1 MGSEKISEYE
11 RLINKLIYL
20 MAQDDETATEEK
32 IAEYE
37 AKLTKVRLLLA
48 AADLKENPY
57 KRYRL
62 TKEAHFDLLTRIRPS
77 KQTLERFDKQL
88 LEIENKAAEKIQ
100 KAVKVHQKK
109 KAVATLEKHL
119 KGPEGNDLLY
129 NPKRGL
135 AKAIMKR
142 KLEEPKIEKKE
153 LKKAKK

>member
-11 RLINKLIYL
+11 RLLNKLLIL

-37 AKLTKVRLLLA
+37 AKLKKTRFLLA

-57 KRYRL
+57 ERYRL
-62 TKEAHFDLLTRIRPS
+62 TKKAHLDLLTRIRPS

-100 KAVKVHQKK
+100 KAVKQKRKK
-109 KAVATLEKHL
+109 KAVEKAANVITKNAH
-119 KGPEGNDLLY
+119 KAMY
-129 NPKRGL
+129 NPDTKLGEKILKRRFDENPNL
-135 AKAIMKR
+135 AKTMKF
-142 KLEEPKIEKKE
+142 KK
-153 LKKAKK
+153 